1 MKIAKPSQGFLG
13 LPKENVSKNI
23 VHIIPFGLEKT
34 VTYIG
39 GTKNG
44 PKNIIK
50 ASHQV
55 ELFDEELKKETYKK
69 FKIKTFKEVKIK
81 PKLDDALQQLTS
93 IVDKSLSKKVFPLIL
108 GGEHSITPAIIKSFL
123 KKYRKLTILQ
133 IDAHA
138 DLRDGYLGVKNSH
151 ASAMRRCLDFKNIDI
166 VSLGIRNLCQEEFN
180 YLKKN
185 NNRIKIFWAKEIN
198 RWNMY
203 DLKKIVKNKNIY
215 LTFDLD
221 GFDSSLM
228 PATGTPEP
236 GGLFWND
243 AIKVLKVIFKN
254 STVVGA
260 DVNELAP
267 KKNLHA
273 CDFLA
278 AKLVYK
284 ILSYKFAS

>member
-34 VTYIG
+34 VTYVG

-93 IVDKSLSKKVFPLIL
+93 IIDKSLSKKVFPLIL

-166 VSLGIRNLCQEEFN
+166 VSLGIRNLCQEEFD
-180 YLKKN
+180 YLKN
-185 NNRIKIFWAKEIN
+185 NNDRIKIFWAKEIN
-198 RWNMY
+198 RWNMS
-203 DLKKIVKNKNIY
+203 DLKKIIKNKNIY

-243 AIKVLKVIFKN
+243 AIKVLKIIFKN

>member
-1 MKIAKPSQGFLG
+1 MKFLKPTKGFLG
-13 LPKENVSKNI
+13 LPKENKNKNK
-23 VHIIPFGLEKT
+23 VYIIPFGLEKT
-34 VTYIG
+34 VSYSS

-44 PKNIIK
+44 PKKIIE

-55 ELFDEELKKETYKK
+55 ELFDEELKLEPYKK
-69 FKIKTFKEVKIK
+69 FNIKTLKQEKIKS
-81 PKLDDALQQLTS
+81 KLNDSLNQVSEIIEKTL
-93 IVDKSLSKKVFPLIL
+93 KSKRFPLTL
-108 GGEHSITPAIIKSFL
+108 GGEHSITPAIIKPL
-123 KKYRKLTILQ
+123 AKKYSNLTIVQ

-138 DLRDGYLGVKNSH
+138 DLRDGYMGIHNSH
-151 ASAMRRCLDFKNIDI
+151 AAAMRRCLDNKNIKI
-166 VSLGIRNLCQEEFN
+166 VSIGIRNLCKEEFN

-185 NNRIKIFWAKEIN
+185 NKRIEIFWGNEMHKWSMEK
-198 RWNMY
+198 
-203 DLKKIVKNKNIY
+203 LSKILKNKDVY

-236 GGLFWND
+236 GGLFWPD
-243 AIKVLKVIFKN
+243 AMRILKTVFKN
-254 STVVGA
+254 SNVVGA

-267 KKNLHA
+267 NPHLHA

-284 ILSYKFAS
+284 ILSYKFAI

>member
-151 ASAMRRCLDFKNIDI
+151 ASAMRRCLDYKNIDI

-198 RWNMY
+198 RWNMS
-203 DLKKIVKNKNIY
+203 DLKKIIKNKNIY

>member
-1 MKIAKPSQGFLG
+1 MKIAKSSQGFLG
-13 LPKENVSKNI
+13 LKKENVSKNI

-34 VTYIG
+34 VSYVG

-55 ELFDEELKKETYKK
+55 ELFDEELKIETYKK
-69 FKIKTFKEVKIK
+69 FKIKTFKEAKIK

-151 ASAMRRCLDFKNIDI
+151 ASAMRRCLDYKNIDI

-203 DLKKIVKNKNIY
+203 DLKKIIKNKNIY

-243 AIKVLKVIFKN
+243 AVKVLKIIFKN

>member
-13 LPKENVSKNI
+13 LKKENVSKNI

-34 VTYIG
+34 VSYVG

-93 IVDKSLSKKVFPLIL
+93 IIDKSLSKKVFPLIL

-166 VSLGIRNLCQEEFN
+166 VSLGIRNLSQEEFD
-180 YLKKN
+180 YLKN
-185 NNRIKIFWAKEIN
+185 NNDRIKIFWAKEIN
-198 RWNMY
+198 RWNMS
-203 DLKKIVKNKNIY
+203 DLKKIIKNKNIY

-221 GFDSSLM
+221 GFYSSLM

-243 AIKVLKVIFKN
+243 AIKVLKIIFKN

>member
-13 LPKENVSKNI
+13 LKKENVSKNI

-34 VTYIG
+34 VSYVG

-93 IVDKSLSKKVFPLIL
+93 IIDKSLSKKVFPLIL

-166 VSLGIRNLCQEEFN
+166 VSLGIRNLCQEEFD
-180 YLKKN
+180 YLKN
-185 NNRIKIFWAKEIN
+185 NNDRIKIFWAKEIN

-203 DLKKIVKNKNIY
+203 DLKKIIKNKNIY

-243 AIKVLKVIFKN
+243 AIKVLKIIFKN

>member
-1 MKIAKPSQGFLG
+1 MKIAKSSQGFLG
-13 LPKENVSKNI
+13 LKKENVSKNI

-34 VTYIG
+34 VTYVG

-55 ELFDEELKKETYKK
+55 ELFDEELKIETYKK
-69 FKIKTFKEVKIK
+69 FKIKTFKEAKIK

-203 DLKKIVKNKNIY
+203 DLKKIIKNKNIY

-243 AIKVLKVIFKN
+243 AIKVLKIIFEN

>member
-13 LPKENVSKNI
+13 LKKENVSKNI

-34 VTYIG
+34 VSYVG

-151 ASAMRRCLDFKNIDI
+151 ASAMRRCLDYKNIDI

-203 DLKKIVKNKNIY
+203 DLKKIIKNKNIY

-243 AIKVLKVIFKN
+243 AIKVLKIIFEN

>member
-1 MKIAKPSQGFLG
+1 MKITKPSQGFLG

-34 VTYIG
+34 VTYVG

-93 IVDKSLSKKVFPLIL
+93 IIDKSLSKKVFPLIL

-166 VSLGIRNLCQEEFN
+166 VSLGIRNLCQEEFD
-180 YLKKN
+180 YLKN
-185 NNRIKIFWAKEIN
+185 NNDRIKIFWAKEIN
-198 RWNMY
+198 RWNMS
-203 DLKKIVKNKNIY
+203 DLKKIIKNKNIY

-243 AIKVLKVIFKN
+243 AIKVLKIIFKN

>member
-13 LPKENVSKNI
+13 LKKENVSKNI

-34 VTYIG
+34 VTYVG

-93 IVDKSLSKKVFPLIL
+93 IIDKSLSKKVFPLIL

-151 ASAMRRCLDFKNIDI
+151 ASAMRRCLDYKNIDI

-198 RWNMY
+198 RWNMS
-203 DLKKIVKNKNIY
+203 DLKKIIKNKNIY

-243 AIKVLKVIFKN
+243 AIKVLKIIFKN

>member
-34 VTYIG
+34 VTYVG

-93 IVDKSLSKKVFPLIL
+93 IIDKSLSKKVFPLIL

-166 VSLGIRNLCQEEFN
+166 VSLGIRNLCQEESD
-180 YLKKN
+180 YLKN
-185 NNRIKIFWAKEIN
+185 NNDRIKIFWAKEIN
-198 RWNMY
+198 RWNMS
-203 DLKKIVKNKNIY
+203 DLKKIIKNKNIY

-243 AIKVLKVIFKN
+243 AIKVLKIIFKN

>member
-13 LPKENVSKNI
+13 LKKENVSKNI

-34 VTYIG
+34 VSYVG

-138 DLRDGYLGVKNSH
+138 DLRDGYLGIKNSH
-151 ASAMRRCLDFKNIDI
+151 ASAMRRCLDYKNIDI